1 MRSLLSLHP
10 REPYGLRPMANALCF
25 STFQSPVGELLLTS
39 DGRAMTG
46 LYPASHRAIP
56 QTRGVRDDAFFTGVR
71 DQLKAYFA
79 GRLEAFDICLAPV
92 GTPFQHRVWD
102 ALRAIPYGAQWT
114 YGSMAALLGKP
125 SASRAVGLANGK
137 NPLSIIVPC
146 HRVIGANGLLTGY
159 VGGLELKQWL
169 LDHEASFRNVRA
181 PMFFEHPSNTV
192 RISA

>member
-1 MRSLLSLHP
+1 
-10 REPYGLRPMANALCF
+10 
-25 STFQSPVGELLLTS
+25 
-39 DGRAMTG
+39 MTG

-56 QTRGVRDDAFFTGVR
+56 PLKGARDDAFFTGVR

-79 GRLEAFDICLAPV
+79 GRLEAFDISLAPV
-92 GTPFQHRVWD
+92 GTTFQHRVWD
-102 ALRAIPYGAQWT
+102 ALRAIPFGAQSTYGAL
-114 YGSMAALLGKP
+114 AALLGKP

-159 VGGLELKQWL
+159 AGGLELKQWL

-181 PMFFEHPSNTV
+181 PRFFEHPSNTV
-192 RISA
+192 RITA